1 MDDNIFGPVTNSQIV
16 SMDYLPSTQI
26 DTSDINYLY
35 PRQIGTGS
43 TRGTQTIGVGS
54 INLDGSDNQ
63 ITIGDTA
70 LGGSSTAGLTIG
82 SQGSSSTQAG
92 VAATSIASNPQG
104 FGFSVTDTTGTTL
117 LLGILADGTLGMSI
131 TDPSGFELF
140 KLNGSTW
147 FWYDKNFNVNVMQ
160 IGELPDGT
168 YGEAVA
174 KQGLN
179 VSSIYT

>member
-1 MDDNIFGPVTNSQIV
+1 MNNYIINGNINSQVV
-16 SMDYLPSTQI
+16 SMNYLPAMQI
-26 DTSDINYLY
+26 DTSDINYIY
-35 PRQIGTGS
+35 PRQMGTGS

-54 INLDGSDNQ
+54 INLDGSNNQ

-70 LGGSSTAGLTIG
+70 LGSTSTVGLTIG
-82 SQGSSSTQAG
+82 SQSTSGSQSG
-92 VAATSIASNPQG
+92 VAATSVSSSDQG
-104 FGFSVTDTTGTTL
+104 FGFSVTGSDGTTL
-117 LLGILADGTLGMSI
+117 LLGVLSDGSLGMSI

-147 FWYDKNFNVNVMQ
+147 FWYDKNYNVNVMQ
-160 IGELPDGT
+160 IGELPDST